1 MKKLVFSLALVTSL
15 VFVGCSGDDDGN
27 EQTCATC
34 NLLGV
39 NVEACDNGNGTV
51 TVTAAGE
58 TEVLSEEDLDGLTA
72 AEYVAALEEGCGAL
86 SSQ

>member
-1 MKKLVFSLALVTSL
+1 MKKLVFSLALVISL
-15 VFVGCSGDDDGN
+15 VFVGCSGDDDD